1 MTFNSPG
8 NVQPASQQQRGII
21 VTYLSPVEESPM
33 NLVFNN
39 QAVGTASPAQTITI
53 TNTGTGNLNF
63 RSNGSLFGT
72 NASEFAVSAG
82 STCFNG
88 ANVAVGQNCS
98 IVLTFTPS
106 GAGTRTASVTI
117 NTNAPGA
124 PHVATV
130 SGIGLPLN
138 GQVSISTSHP

>member
-72 NASEFAVSAG
+72 NAPEFAVSAG
-82 STCFNG
+82 STCFNWRQRG
-88 ANVAVGQNCS
+88 GRSKLQHRSDVHSVRCRHTYRVGYY
-98 IVLTFTPS
+98 L
-106 GAGTRTASVTI
+106 AASR
-117 NTNAPGA
+117 
-124 PHVATV
+124 
-130 SGIGLPLN
+130 
-138 GQVSISTSHP
+138 